1 MRPSASRQRAN
12 GSGIPSLGE
21 TKFGFCSVIPT
32 ATRLPRVSSDLHS
45 GSGVGAATGSSVAV
59 AVGVGLGVCWARGG
73 AGSSFS
79 PQAESASA
87 SAPTVLASARRR
99 I

>member
-1 MRPSASRQRAN
+1 MSW
-12 GSGIPSLGE
+12 LGE
-21 TKFGFCSVIPT
+21 TKFGLDSLMPT
-32 ATRLPRVSSDLHS
+32 ATRLPRVSSDFHS
-45 GSGVGAATGSSVAV
+45 GSGVGSAAGCSVAGV
-59 AVGVGLGVCWARGG
+59 VVGVGVVWARGG

-87 SAPTVLASARRR
+87 SAPTVVASARRR

>member
-1 MRPSASRQRAN
+1 MSL
-12 GSGIPSLGE
+12 LGE
-21 TKFGFCSVIPT
+21 TKFGFCSLMPT
-32 ATRLPRVSSDLHS
+32 ARCLPRVSSDFHS
-45 GSGVGAATGSSVAV
+45 GSGVGSAAGCSAGV
-59 AVGVGLGVCWARGG
+59 AVGVGVVWARGD

-87 SAPTVLASARRR
+87 SAPTVVASARRR